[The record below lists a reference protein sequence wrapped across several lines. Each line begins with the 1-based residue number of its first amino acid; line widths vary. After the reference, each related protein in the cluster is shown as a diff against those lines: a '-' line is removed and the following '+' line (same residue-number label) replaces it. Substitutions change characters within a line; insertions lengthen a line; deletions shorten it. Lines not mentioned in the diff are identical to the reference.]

1 MVNSIGLPATSD
13 ACTNIGTTTPI
24 SGSRVL
30 ELHENKGQSSEEEP
44 ILLRMRKDRRH
55 DEMGKWKETV
65 DIIGTRS
72 STKSSLNR
80 ARIGRQIPAL
90 KMKIEML
97 QDDKKRN
104 EELLEEKD
112 IELARHVGQLDVLKR
127 KLNRQEHEIRSLR
140 ESEMMYHE
148 LVSENNNLRRAN
160 EELNRMNQDHERNYS
175 KLLRKYD
182 KLKDEQEAKL
192 NNISNQ
198 QPSSFSSTEI
208 TAPTQTEQKETSL
221 TEEEKFNR
229 DLEAAISASIVL
241 NKSDPQEKD
250 DQDLNQEIKFALEL
264 SKKEDEIR
272 KQREHS
278 LAFEELFRSNVE
290 AERAVKRKLENM
302 KTEKENVTKRLK
314 VVEKE
319 KHILADEKEK
329 LVDELECTTLC
340 GFCAENMKDV
350 AFEPCGHIWAC
361 SACVKS
367 ANISSC
373 PTCREDIINV
383 RKVFIA

>member
-314 VVEKE
+314 VVEQE

-367 ANISSC
+367 AKISSC